1 MKILIAEDDPI
12 SRRLLRATLQKWGHD
27 VQAACN
33 GREAWD
39 VLCHADAPHLA
50 IVDWMMPEMDGV
62 EICTRLRELQRREY
76 IYVILLTAKSRR
88 EDIIIGLDAG
98 ADDYITKP
106 FDAGEL
112 RVRIRAAERI
122 LDLQSELLAA
132 HEALRHQASHDSLTG
147 LLSRAAIFERL
158 EQELDRTSR
167 EGNFLAVVM
176 ADIDKFKRINDTYG
190 HSAGDTVLHEV
201 AQRMLQAARP
211 YDGFGRYGGEEFLMV
226 IPGCEEVRAAEVAQR
241 FRLAVSAQPIEA
253 AGHTVPVTVSLGVA
267 AALGSAQL
275 GAQELI
281 RRADAALYRAKA
293 SGRDRVECAE
303 SGAISKSA

>member
-12 SRRLLRATLQKWGHD
+12 SRHLLQATLRKWGHE
-27 VQAACN
+27 VHVACN
-33 GREAWD
+33 GQEAWE
-39 VLCHADAPHLA
+39 VLQQPDAPHLA
-50 IVDWMMPEMDGV
+50 VVDWMMPEMDGV
-62 EICTRLRELQRREY
+62 EICRRLRELQRREY
-76 IYVILLTAKSRR
+76 IYVILLTAKSRTA
-88 EDIIIGLDAG
+88 DVIVGMDAG

-112 RVRIRAAERI
+112 KVRIRAARRI

-132 HEALRHQASHDSLTG
+132 HEALRHQATHDALTG

-158 EQELDRTSR
+158 DQELDRTQR
-167 EGNFLAVVM
+167 DGNFLAVIM

-190 HSAGDTVLHEV
+190 HSAGDVVLREV

-226 IPGCEEVRAAEVAQR
+226 IPGCEEVRAAEVAER
-241 FRLAVSAQPIEA
+241 FRHAVSAEPIEA
-253 AGHTVPVTVSLGVA
+253 TGRVVAVTVSLGVA
-267 AALGSAQL
+267 SALGSAQL

-293 SGRDRVECAE
+293 SGRDRVECADG
-303 SGAISKSA
+303 SPLFKSA